1 MNRQIKL
8 VNKCLKS
15 NYYLVKREY
24 GIRNYKIFEELR
36 NYSLEFTLM
45 PPKIHL
51 KYKNNDKPLG
61 RWNTINMDDKEKLNI
76 AATQSSVHCGPCG
89 TENIDDD
96 KINKDEKK

>member
-36 NYSLEFTLM
+36 NYSLEFTLV

-51 KYKNNDKPLG
+51 KYKKNDKPLG

-89 TENIDDD
+89 TENIDEDNI
-96 KINKDEKK
+96 KYKKK

>member
-1 MNRQIKL
+1 MYNKIKFINHNL
-8 VNKCLKS
+8 KCS
-15 NYYLVKREY
+15 YYLIKREY

-36 NYSLEFTLM
+36 NYSFEFTLM

-89 TENIDDD
+89 SENIDIEQ
-96 KINKDEKK
+96 KNKKK

>member
-1 MNRQIKL
+1 MIRIFKL
-8 VNKCLKS
+8 NNNGLIS
-15 NYYLVKREY
+15 NCYIVKRKY
-24 GIRNYKIFEELR
+24 GIRNYKIFEKLK

-76 AATQSSVHCGPCG
+76 AATQSGVHCGPCG
-89 TENIDDD
+89 TENID
-96 KINKDEKK
+96 KKYSNK